1 MTTFTAHT
9 PTRAT
14 TRAAAATPALSF
26 APWNLL
32 AELRRRQPTLAV
44 AAQLFLLGALPCL
57 IAMMV
62 DPRLVND
69 VSVWIKPA
77 KFFVSLALL
86 CATLGWYFGYL
97 PEAAQRTRSGR
108 FVIMAPVVAGGLEML
123 WLVWAAVVGVP
134 AHFNRDSVA
143 WGMAYNVA
151 GAGAT
156 VLLAAMLVQGWMIGR
171 DRETSLPPALRRA
184 FVLAAVLSFV
194 LTLVTAITL
203 SSGAGHWVGGTPS
216 DAGGLPLLGWSRS
229 GGDLRVAHFF
239 ALHIHQAL
247 PLAAALIVAS
257 GLRRSM
263 LAVHVS
269 AAAMVG
275 ATLFVFVQALSGRPF
290 IG

>member
-1 MTTFTAHT
+1 MSTTLA
-9 PTRAT
+9 
-14 TRAAAATPALSF
+14 PALLQPAASRSF
-26 APWNLL
+26 F
-32 AELRRRQPTLAV
+32 AELRRRQPTLA
-44 AAQLFLLGALPCL
+44 AAALLFLLGALPCL
-57 IAMMV
+57 IAMVV
-62 DPRLVND
+62 DPRTVND

-86 CATLGWYFGYL
+86 CATLAWYFGYL

-108 FVIMAPVVAGGLEML
+108 FVIVAPLVAGGLEML
-123 WLVWAAVVGVP
+123 WLVSAAVAGVP
-134 AHFNRDSVA
+134 AHFNRGSLFWEV
-143 WGMAYNVA
+143 AYNAA

-156 VLLAAMLVQGWMIGR
+156 VLLIAVLVQGLMIGR
-171 DRETSLPPALRRA
+171 DRDSRVPPAMRSA

-194 LTLVTAITL
+194 LTLVTAMTL

-247 PLAAALIVAS
+247 PIAAALIVATNV
-257 GLRRSM
+257 RRAV
-263 LAVHVS
+263 LAVNLS
-269 AAAMVG
+269 AAAMVA
-275 ATLFVFVQALSGRPF
+275 ATAFVFFQALAGRPF